1 MPASAS
7 SGSQVSSA
15 IGRFK
20 ILRLLGK
27 GNQSE
32 VYLAYDPHL
41 EREVAIKTLQ
51 FASPAERAANMDNLL
66 NEARTVSRLQHPH
79 IVTLHDAGEHQGQPY
94 LVFEWVDGPTL
105 AQVLK
110 QEGPVSAPRAAELAI
125 QILDALGYAHAQG
138 IIHRD
143 IKPSNVLLGA
153 NGIARVMDFGIASRI
168 DNQAAKSG
176 FLMGTPAYMAPEY
189 IANEDFGPQSDIFS
203 FGVLMYELL
212 TGRPA
217 VRGKDVHDV
226 MRRIVAD
233 PIAPPSKHNANID
246 EKLDDILL
254 RALKKDP
261 AERFDDAWLMKNAFE
276 LYLSP
281 DAATLPIG
289 PDGKQSTLEFL
300 LRRMRLKSDFPALSE
315 AVTAIN
321 RIAASDKESVSQL
334 SNTILKD
341 FALTNKLLRLVNAAY
356 YGHIGG
362 GSISTISRAVVI
374 LGFDAVRSIAVTLM
388 LFDNLQNKGHA
399 QQLKEEFIKLLY
411 AGMLA
416 RGMAGKAQVKDAEE
430 AFICSMF
437 HNLGRM
443 LSMFYFLE
451 ETEAIKNLIQT
462 KGYTEEKAS
471 TRVLGLSFEDLGIGI
486 AKSWG
491 FPDPIVLSMKRL
503 PDDRIKKCTNN
514 TEKLRVLAGFS
525 NELCEAIVGT
535 PEADRSKVLA
545 KLSARFGDSL
555 PLGTTQLAALMEKS
569 MQDISQFAAAVSVN
583 LKQSPF
589 AQQASKWAGASEPPP
604 PAAKSAA
611 ATAKAVT
618 HQTAIAATG
627 MAQAAASEAVSALD
641 AETQTALAT
650 SLLHEHAPVLDLALN
665 ADGSKPVLTTEEIQ
679 SILTSGL
686 KDISNSLID
695 DTISVNDILHMIL
708 ETMYSGMG
716 FSHVVFCIKD
726 SRQNTMCGKFGFGD
740 EVQTLLQAFRFSMV
754 DQPDVFHVA
763 LKNNADILINNIDDA
778 KIATRIPHWYRQSVT
793 ARTFVIFPITVK
805 AKPIGLIYADRL
817 QPGDITIPEKELS
830 LLKALRNQA
839 ILAIR
844 QTL

>member
-7 SGSQVSSA
+7 SVIHPTGA

-32 VYLAYDPHL
+32 VYLAHDPHL
-41 EREVAIKTLQ
+41 DREVAIKTLH
-51 FASPAERAANMDNLL
+51 FASSAERAANVDSLL
-66 NEARTVSRLQHPH
+66 TEARTVSRLQHPN
-79 IVTLHDAGEHQGQPY
+79 IVTLYDAGEHEGQPY
-94 LVFEWVDGPTL
+94 LVFELVDGPTL

-110 QEGPVSAPRAAELAI
+110 EEGPVSAPRAAELAI
-125 QILDALGYAHAQG
+125 QILDAIGYAHAQG

-143 IKPSNVLLGA
+143 LKPSNVLLGA
-153 NGIARVMDFGIASRI
+153 NGVARVMDFGVAGRI
-168 DNQAAKSG
+168 DNQGAKSG
-176 FLMGTPAYMAPEY
+176 YLMGTPAYMAPEY
-189 IANEDFGPQSDIFS
+189 IANEDFGPQSDLFS
-203 FGVLMYELL
+203 FGMLMYELL
-212 TGRPA
+212 TGRHA
-217 VRGKDVHDV
+217 VRGKDVHEV
-226 MRRIVAD
+226 MRRIVTD
-233 PIAPPSKHNANID
+233 PIAAPSQHNAKID
-246 EKLDDILL
+246 EKLDDLL
-254 RALKKDP
+254 LKALKKDP

-281 DAATLPIG
+281 DVPVRPRTGNDA
-289 PDGKQSTLEFL
+289 KQSTLDFL

-321 RIAASDKESVSQL
+321 RIAASDKESVNQL

-341 FALTNKLLRLVNAAY
+341 FALTNKLLRLVNAAF

-399 QQLKEEFIKLLY
+399 QQLKEEFIKVLY

-451 ETEAIKNLIQT
+451 ETEEIKKLIQT
-462 KGYTEEKAS
+462 KGFSDVKAS
-471 TRVLGLSFEDLGIGI
+471 TQVLGLSFEDLGIGI

-491 FPDPIVLSMKRL
+491 FPDQIVLSMRKL
-503 PDDRIKKCTNN
+503 PDEKVKKSANN
-514 TEKLRVLAGFS
+514 TDKLRVLAGFS
-525 NELCEAIVGT
+525 NELCEVIVGT
-535 PEADRSKVLA
+535 PEADRAKALA
-545 KLSARFGDSL
+545 KLTARFGDSL
-555 PLGTTQLAALMEKS
+555 ALTEKQLSALMEKS
-569 MQDISQFAAAVSVN
+569 MQDIAQFASAVNVN
-583 LKQSPF
+583 LKQSQF
-589 AQQASKWAGASEPPP
+589 AQQASKWAGVSEAPPAPPP
-604 PAAKSAA
+604 LAEISTAADGDDADTQIALA
-611 ATAKAVT
+611 ATV
-618 HQTAIAATG
+618 
-627 MAQAAASEAVSALD
+627 
-641 AETQTALAT
+641 
-650 SLLHEHAPVLDLALN
+650 LHEHAPVLDLTLS
-665 ADGSKPVLTTEEIQ
+665 ADGSKPVPTTEEIQ
-679 SILTSGL
+679 TILTSGL

-695 DTISVNDILHMIL
+695 DNISVNDILRMIL
-708 ETMYSGMG
+708 EAIYSGMG

-726 SRQNTMCGKFGFGD
+726 SRQNAMCGKFGFGED
-740 EVQTLLQAFRFSMV
+740 VQALLKAFHFSMV
-754 DQPDVFHVA
+754 EQPDVFHVA
-763 LKNNADILINNIDDA
+763 LKNNADILITDIDDV
-778 KIATRIPHWYRQSVT
+778 KTATRIPHWYRQHVS

-805 AKPIGLIYADRL
+805 GKSIGLIYADRA
-817 QPGDITIPEKELS
+817 QPGEIVIPEKELS

-839 ILAIR
+839 VLAIR